1 MLHQMITQLL
11 LAGEQ
16 AAAGVITGI
25 NTPFNVSC
33 YKTGLFLCYAEAI
46 SADDTVDIDIYTLNP
61 GNNKTFKLGSFDQI
75 TTAGNYLLKITE
87 NLGFSIYAVA
97 TVTGA
102 AAVECSFTLHGIF
115 QD

>member
-1 MLHQMITQLL
+1 MITQLL
-11 LAGEQ
+11 LTGEGV
-16 AAAGVITGI
+16 AAGVISGI

-46 SADDTVDIDIYTLNP
+46 SAEDTVDIDIYTLNP
-61 GNNKTFKLGSFDQI
+61 ANNQTFKIGSFTQI

-87 NLGFSIYAVA
+87 NLGFSIFAIA
-97 TVTGA
+97 TVAGA
-102 AAVECSFTLHGIF
+102 AAVDCSFYLHGIF